1 VLVTLLTVVI
11 EVGLIGAS
19 GIDVNPLHI
28 GVAQAQSASGD
39 FPPDTSGGDCD
50 NDNDAGADIGELG
63 ECLLLSGKSWL
74 SDNQDLIF
82 YSLAGLAVGVL
93 VIGVGLALAPEI
105 FASAGLIAAFG
116 TVASVGSGP
125 GAFSFV
131 IFSSNYYLL
140 STAIGGLGAA
150 GLGYFGYMAETTP
163 VAPRVGAAAA
173 ASDIALPAPV
183 AVRVPSISKITKACR
198 RVKRRP
204 LCRRVALAGRKYALA
219 LSRTVSVSG
228 AMAVTVKRLRHA
240 GTDKGRQTAT
250 SKVLALRLLDALT
263 AQQAAGRAYAK
274 ELRRAHID
282 LRLSAAQTRKALTA
296 LRNLKHVPAAL
307 IQQLQDN
314 LELARPDLMKLIR
327 RTLARTVGHPRRFDF
342 VKELERPVPTAGL
355 RAAYESMTIQEVGRL
370 LNELNYEKR
379 ISAQDT
385 LGLVSHLLDAQRACS
400 PQQRRGPTGQFV
412 SDVRAHVHG
421 PYAQFLLDAAVPLLG
436 DHPYPNNLPPTA
448 GFTGPERA
456 GQATPDHPLHA
467 IFRQNSNDDQDSGD
481 VGCWEWNFGDPSSGA
496 DNVSF
501 LPNPTHDY
509 TQPGQYTV
517 TLKVIDDDGFASD
530 TTTGTVTGNP

>member
-1 VLVTLLTVVI
+1 MI
-11 EVGLIGAS
+11 GLS

-50 NDNDAGADIGELG
+50 NDNDAGTDIGELG
-63 ECLLLSGKSWL
+63 ECLLFNGKSWL

-93 VIGVGLALAPEI
+93 VIGVGLFLAPEI
-105 FASAGLIAAFG
+105 FASAGLIAAYG
-116 TVASVGSGP
+116 TLATVGP
-125 GAFSFV
+125 GTAAAYSFV
-131 IFSSNYYLL
+131 IFSSDFYVL
-140 STAIGGLGAA
+140 STAISALGAA
-150 GLGYFGYMAETTP
+150 GLGYFGSMAETSP
-163 VAPRVGAAAA
+163 IAPRVRAAAS

-183 AVRVPSISKITKACR
+183 AVRVPSVRKITKACG
-198 RVKRRP
+198 RVKRRA
-204 LCRRVALAGRKYALA
+204 LCRRVALAGRAYALA
-219 LSRTVSVSG
+219 LARTISVSG
-228 AMAVTVKRLRHA
+228 AMAVTVKRLRNA
-240 GTDKGRQTAT
+240 GTDPGRQTAT

-274 ELRRAHID
+274 ELRGAHID
-282 LRLSAAQTRKALTA
+282 LRLSAAQTRRALTA

-314 LELARPDLMKLIR
+314 LELSRPDLTKLIR
-327 RTLARTVGHPRRFDF
+327 RTLTRTVGRPRRFDF

-355 RAAYESMTIQEVGRL
+355 QAAYESMRIQEVGRL

-379 ISAQDT
+379 ISAPDT
-385 LGLVSHLLDAQRACS
+385 LGLVNDLLAAQRACS
-400 PQQRRGPTGQFV
+400 PQQRRGPMGQFTA
-412 SDVRAHVHG
+412 DVRAHVQG
-421 PYAQFLLDAAVPLLG
+421 PYAQFLQDAAVPLLG
-436 DHPYPNNLPPTA
+436 EHPYPNNLPPVA
-448 GFTGPERA
+448 AFTGPERSGPA
-456 GQATPDHPLHA
+456 SPDRPLHA
-467 IFRQNSNDDQDSGD
+467 IFRENSNDDQDGGA

-517 TLKVIDDDGFASD
+517 TLKVIDDDGFASA
-530 TTTGTVTGNP
+530 TTTGTVTGTTP